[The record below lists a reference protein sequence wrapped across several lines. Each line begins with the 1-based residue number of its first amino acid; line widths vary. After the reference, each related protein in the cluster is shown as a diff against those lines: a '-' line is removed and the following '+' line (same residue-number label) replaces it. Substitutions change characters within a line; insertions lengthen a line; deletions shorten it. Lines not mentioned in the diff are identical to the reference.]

1 MDVYVHEIQRGQLE
15 HFPLLLEQF
24 KPLILSWLK
33 RIHQLHTSETE
44 DYMSMAKII
53 LLECAK
59 SYDSTKN
66 VPFQSYYKIKLYHW
80 YGNQLQKRRI
90 EYISLENER
99 LDTYD
104 FLDENFTKTLEL
116 EEQMELIYSCID
128 TLQDQEKEIF
138 LLLLAGLSPREI
150 GEQYRLSKKTI
161 QNKKYII
168 IKKLQ
173 EAIKETPAAP

>member
-1 MDVYVHEIQRGQLE
+1 MDVYVREIQRGQLE

-80 YGNQLQKRRI
+80 YGNQLQKRKV
-90 EYISLENER
+90 ECISFEDEQMNGE
-99 LDTYD
+99 D
-104 FLDENFTKTLEL
+104 FLNDNFTKDLERKEQL
-116 EEQMELIYSCID
+116 ERIYNYID
-128 TLQDQEKEIF
+128 KLPKQEKEIF

-150 GEQYRLSKKTI
+150 GEQYHLSKKTI

-173 EAIKETPAAP
+173 RAVQQSS